1 MENRLDFW
9 KKNWPKGAAAH
20 SVYPYG
26 RIPIADCLKKHAEK
40 DPKRIGINF
49 YGKEISFKEWDEAS
63 DRIATAIA
71 DMGYKKGDSVL
82 LYMQNSP
89 QLVMAYIA
97 CARLGLII
105 FTADPSFKGFELEY
119 VVTDSG
125 ARLVFAFDQNYPN
138 VKPLFDKGLVKD
150 VVVSCFSDYL
160 PQKPTLPVPDVM
172 KLPKQTFPR
181 TWDFMDLIRKYQPN
195 PPKVAI
201 DMDEEE
207 LVLYTGGTT
216 GFPKGCVHSH
226 ENTLKSGAHAYQV
239 RELGH
244 DFTPCDSVLIFGPM
258 GHIGALSY
266 GMFPSCVHARTM
278 IVLARYEPLTALKA
292 IADNKIE
299 LVVGTVLLHKA
310 LLEHPQL
317 KEYDLSSIKMW
328 QTGEWMVWLTEELAK
343 EWGRAAGR
351 PLVKWGY
358 GMSEVANV
366 AVCGGRLGY
375 EIPFKDTFL
384 MGTVPPLEEIDV
396 KIADFNTHEVLPT
409 GKQGEIVLKSPAR
422 CKYYWRKP
430 KETAAALSPEGWFYT
445 GDMGML
451 DGEGYLYWYGRK
463 KYIIRV
469 SGFQVSPGEI
479 EMIGLRNS
487 DIAKIAVMGIPDV
500 KKGEI
505 PKAFV
510 QLAENSKATADDLV
524 AWFKKNISSY
534 KVPKIELI
542 KEMPL
547 TAKGSI
553 DMKTLEAMGTKK

>member
-1 MENRLDFW
+1 VENRFDLW

-26 RIPIADCLKKHAEK
+26 RIPIADCLKKNAEK
-40 DPKRIGINF
+40 DPKRVGINY
-49 YGKEISFKEWDEAS
+49 YGKEITFKEWDEAS
-63 DRIATAIA
+63 DRIATALA
-71 DMGYKKGDSVL
+71 DMGYKKGDAVL

-89 QLVMAYIA
+89 QSAIAYIA
-97 CARLGLII
+97 AARLGLII
-105 FTADPSFKGFELEY
+105 FTADPSFKGYELEY

-125 ARLVFAFDQNYPN
+125 AKLIFAFDQNYSN
-138 VKPLFDKGLVKD
+138 VKPLLEKEMVKD
-150 VVVSCFSDYL
+150 VIVSSFWDYL
-160 PQKPTLPVPDVM
+160 PQKPALPLPDVM
-172 KLPKQTFPR
+172 KLPKQTF
-181 TWDFMDLIRKYQPN
+181 TETFDFINLIQKYPPN

-216 GFPKGCVHSH
+216 GFPKGCVHNH

-239 RELGH
+239 RELGY
-244 DFTPCDSVLIFGPM
+244 DLTPCDSVLIFGPM

-266 GMFPSCVHARTM
+266 GLFPSCVHGRTM
-278 IVLARYEPLTALKA
+278 VILARYEPLTALQA
-292 IADNKIE
+292 IANCKIE
-299 LVVGTVLLHKA
+299 LFVGTVIVHKA
-310 LLEHPQL
+310 LLELPEL
-317 KEYDLSSIKMW
+317 KKYDLSSIKMW
-328 QTGEWMVWLTEELAK
+328 QTGEWMIWLTQDLARQW
-343 EWGRAAGR
+343 ESAAGR

-375 EIPFKDTFL
+375 EIPFSDAFL
-384 MGTVPPLEEIDV
+384 MGTVPPEEGIDV
-396 KIADFNTHEVLPT
+396 KIADFDTHEVLPT

-479 EMIGLRNS
+479 EMIGLRNP
-487 DIAKIAVMGIPDV
+487 DIAKIAVMGIPDE

-510 QLAENSKATADDLV
+510 QLADGSKATADDLV

-534 KVPKIELI
+534 KVPRVEII
-542 KEMPL
+542 NEMPL

-553 DMKTLEAMGTKK
+553 DMKKLEEKGTKK